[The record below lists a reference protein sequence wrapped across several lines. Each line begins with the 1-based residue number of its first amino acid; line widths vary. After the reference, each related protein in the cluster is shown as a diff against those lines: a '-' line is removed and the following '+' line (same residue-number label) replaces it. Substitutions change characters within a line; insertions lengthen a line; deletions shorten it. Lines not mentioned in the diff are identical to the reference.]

1 MTDWLSETITEL
13 QYREQQY
20 RNRTDDPEY
29 WSKVANG
36 LSEALDVLEEVDS
49 KRTVEEVENND

>member
-29 WSKVANG
+29 WSNVANG
-36 LSEALDVLEEVDS
+36 LSEALDVLEEVDR
-49 KRTVEEVENND
+49 KRTAEELENNE